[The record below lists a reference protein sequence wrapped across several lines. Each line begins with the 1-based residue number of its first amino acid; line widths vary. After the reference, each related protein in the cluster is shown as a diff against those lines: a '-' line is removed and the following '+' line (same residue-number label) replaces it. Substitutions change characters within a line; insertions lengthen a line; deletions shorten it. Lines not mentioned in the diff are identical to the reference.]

1 MNYIVCVMLE
11 SFLWINIRVV
21 TCIVKRLTDIFREE
35 SNIFIIQ
42 RNGVV
47 NFESKVSTLR
57 IYYFFNFRFL
67 KFLIFIYIWIHITL
81 RTIFEEISKEGFRLM
96 RSSNTEGLSHW
107 KEASKKRKVIEVA
120 SKGKKMEIKSHVMSL
135 VLRNGGYT
143 VSNPRFLCRL
153 VSLVLYGPWIG
164 PSFKCQRVYP
174 RDCHELLLKQP
185 DRGKNR

>member
-1 MNYIVCVMLE
+1 
-11 SFLWINIRVV
+11 
-21 TCIVKRLTDIFREE
+21 
-35 SNIFIIQ
+35 
-42 RNGVV
+42 
-47 NFESKVSTLR
+47 
-57 IYYFFNFRFL
+57 
-67 KFLIFIYIWIHITL
+67 
-81 RTIFEEISKEGFRLM
+81 M

-107 KEASKKRKVIEVA
+107 KEASKKRRVIEVA

-174 RDCHELLLKQP
+174 RDCHELLSKQP
-185 DRGKNR
+185 DRGKNRQKGQLATIRRNASISICQTPAPSLSNIFLCKLFPIDQICRQLLLHFVILIFRFTINDGSIKIILLLIFLWKKQLNSILILIERILKTSP

>member
-1 MNYIVCVMLE
+1 MNYIVCMMLE

-67 KFLIFIYIWIHITL
+67 KFLIFIYI
-81 RTIFEEISKEGFRLM
+81 
-96 RSSNTEGLSHW
+96 
-107 KEASKKRKVIEVA
+107 
-120 SKGKKMEIKSHVMSL
+120 
-135 VLRNGGYT
+135 
-143 VSNPRFLCRL
+143 
-153 VSLVLYGPWIG
+153 
-164 PSFKCQRVYP
+164 
-174 RDCHELLLKQP
+174 
-185 DRGKNR
+185 

>member
-21 TCIVKRLTDIFREE
+21 MYIVKRLTDIFREE

-67 KFLIFIYIWIHITL
+67 KFLIFIYI
-81 RTIFEEISKEGFRLM
+81 
-96 RSSNTEGLSHW
+96 
-107 KEASKKRKVIEVA
+107 
-120 SKGKKMEIKSHVMSL
+120 
-135 VLRNGGYT
+135 
-143 VSNPRFLCRL
+143 
-153 VSLVLYGPWIG
+153 
-164 PSFKCQRVYP
+164 
-174 RDCHELLLKQP
+174 
-185 DRGKNR
+185 